1 MVQVSCH
8 RFGNCERFVDQVF
21 QWLHLRHSGQR
32 ALIHVNFTELQFGLL
47 TTIAG
52 LATLDSVDAS
62 WLSTENNNFLALACL
77 ACLSSLLWLSCSGRK
92 SPLRHKF
99 IAFLVRHDVS
109 QTPCGP
115 PTLSFSQDR
124 VAQLQHSHD
133 VLESGHGILQW
144 QAKCGDA
151 WSSATL
157 RCLVGLAVQN
167 FVRFHVANMSI
178 AALAEPPAHI
188 STQMVA

>member
-1 MVQVSCH
+1 MVLSCCR
-8 RFGNCERFVDQVF
+8 RFGNFERFVDQVF

-32 ALIHVNFTELQFGLL
+32 APIQFYIDVHFTELQFGLL

-52 LATLDSVDAS
+52 LATSHSVDAS

-77 ACLSSLLWLSCSGRK
+77 ACPSSLLWLGCSRRN

-99 IAFLVRHDVS
+99 IAFWVQHDAS

-115 PTLSFSQDR
+115 PTLSISQDR

-133 VLESGHGILQW
+133 VL
-144 QAKCGDA
+144 DA
-151 WSSATL
+151 MAGKLWRRLEFS
-157 RCLVGLAVQN
+157 
-167 FVRFHVANMSI
+167 H
-178 AALAEPPAHI
+178 
-188 STQMVA
+188 TQMFGRFGSAKLRPFSCRQYEHRCFG